1 MDALMNERKRYVKN
15 VILWQQVDDFHD
27 EHVSYL
33 KYIIIEL
40 IGVFKNK
47 L

>member
-1 MDALMNERKRYVKN
+1 MDALTNERTRCVKN

-27 EHVSYL
+27 EHVSYI
-33 KYIIIEL
+33 KYIMLVL